1 MPASP
6 EQVAQIR
13 ELLASGVQD
22 TRQIAA
28 RVGVNPGTAAAVKAH
43 VTMGTYAQ
51 EVATVGEQLES
62 AANLKFGLE
71 RDLQSALRRNI

>member
-28 RVGVNPGTAAAVKAH
+28 RVSVNPGTAAAVKAH

-51 EVATVGEQLES
+51 EVATDEQLQS
-62 AANLKFGLE
+62 AANLKFDLE
-71 RDLQSALRRNI
+71 RDLQSAL